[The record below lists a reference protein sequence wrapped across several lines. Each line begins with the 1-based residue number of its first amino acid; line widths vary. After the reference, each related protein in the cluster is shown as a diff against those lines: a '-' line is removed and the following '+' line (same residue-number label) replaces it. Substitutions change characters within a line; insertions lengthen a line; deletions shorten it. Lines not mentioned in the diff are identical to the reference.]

1 MRKLL
6 TILVAAMAL
15 SVMLVAPAG
24 AHAGFGATRYTT
36 GDDTI
41 GPEIRHTARQATLA
55 TVVREFNEDGTAAPG
70 TEQIGWS
77 RLVRSAD
84 GLRATVFVRGL
95 KPGGVY
101 TFWWVVPQEPFTGE
115 DDGPAIP
122 GEVFVARGAG
132 RVIGDS
138 GEAVV
143 GMQAYK
149 GQAGI
154 EGAPFLPDGAQWDT
168 LNDPLNSTVRV
179 EIAYH
184 GQADAGDDIRPWL
197 SDFWTGA
204 ACPEPGEAN
213 AAGQPFCPVYLAA
226 THTP

>member
-15 SVMLVAPAG
+15 SAMLVAPAG
-24 AHAGFGATRYTT
+24 AHVGLTTPGAVS

-41 GPEIRHTARQATLA
+41 GPEIRHPANRATLA
-55 TVVREFNEDGTAAPG
+55 KVVREFNDDGTAAPG

-84 GLRATVFVRGL
+84 GLRATVFVSGL

-101 TFWWVVPQEPFTGE
+101 TFWWVVPQGTTIP
-115 DDGPAIP
+115 DD
-122 GEVFVARGAG
+122 VFVARGAG

-138 GEAVV
+138 GEAMV

-154 EGAPFLPDGAQWDT
+154 EGAPFLPDGAEWDT
-168 LNDPLNSTVRV
+168 LNDPLNSTVRI

-204 ACPEPGEAN
+204 ACPEPGDTN

-226 THTP
+226 THMP